1 MEGLKLK
8 KSTKRSTMST
18 GEKGLKQEPNK
29 RKQQKK
35 NMNDQQIKKTYL
47 KSRNACKVTFRV
59 SKEAVP
65 DAHQVCVAGDF
76 NEWNI
81 LANPMKRLKN
91 GDFTTQIELPP
102 GRDYQ
107 FRYHIDDTRWEND
120 WQADKYVPN
129 PFGDSDNS
137 VVVV

>member
-1 MEGLKLK
+1 MK
-8 KSTKRSTMST
+8 KSTKRNTMHP
-18 GEKGLKQEPNK
+18 GEKGPIKEPNK
-29 RKQQKK
+29 KKPQKMSMK
-35 NMNDQQIKKTYL
+35 DQQIKKQYL
-47 KSRNACKVTFRV
+47 KSRNICKVTFRV

-65 DAHQVCVAGDF
+65 DAHQVCIAGDF

-81 LANPMKRLKN
+81 LSNPMKRLKN
-91 GDFTTQIELPP
+91 GDFTTQIELQP

-107 FRYHIDDTRWEND
+107 FRYHIDDIRWEND

>member
-1 MEGLKLK
+1 M
-8 KSTKRSTMST
+8 STKRSPVGSM
-18 GEKGLKQEPNK
+18 EKGRKQKPNK
-29 RKQQKK
+29 KRQQKTDVK
-35 NMNDQQIKKTYL
+35 DKKIKKIYL
-47 KSRNACKVTFRV
+47 KSRNACKVTFRMF
-59 SKEAVP
+59 KEVVP
-65 DAHQVCVAGDF
+65 DAHQVCIAGDF

-91 GDFTTQIELPP
+91 GDFTTQIELRP
-102 GRDYQ
+102 GCDYQ
-107 FRYHIDDTRWEND
+107 FRYHIDNSRWEND

>member
-1 MEGLKLK
+1 
-8 KSTKRSTMST
+8 
-18 GEKGLKQEPNK
+18 
-29 RKQQKK
+29 
-35 NMNDQQIKKTYL
+35 MNDQQIKKTYL

-91 GDFTTQIELPP
+91 GDFTTQIELQP
-102 GRDYQ
+102 GWDYQ
-107 FRYHIDDTRWEND
+107 FRYHIDNTRWEND

-129 PFGDSDNS
+129 PFGDCDNS